1 MSLLSHRPLL
11 KDVNEYLM
19 DVFGYCIAPINYGL
33 RRTVLDGASKKC
45 VSGLICVDSAIK
57 ELTLI
62 STIDSKDVKEA
73 VHLILLDEV

>member
-33 RRTVLDGASKKC
+33 RRTVLDGASGSC
-45 VSGLICVDSAIK
+45 YRI
-57 ELTLI
+57 
-62 STIDSKDVKEA
+62 
-73 VHLILLDEV
+73 